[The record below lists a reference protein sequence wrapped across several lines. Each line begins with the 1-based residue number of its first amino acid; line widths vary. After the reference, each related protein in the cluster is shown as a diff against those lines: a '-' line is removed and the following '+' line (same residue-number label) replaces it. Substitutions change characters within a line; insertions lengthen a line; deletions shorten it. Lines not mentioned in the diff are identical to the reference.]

1 MMFLKEFK
9 KTIMSLTYLIFVGI
23 LLLMYITQYETSVD
37 KIEPPQKGLQSYG
50 VKYEENKEIIIPN
63 AVESLYGEFTM
74 NSYIAYP
81 IGFYKNVKLGDKKQ
95 GEMAAILSEMTG
107 ISNDDLMADA
117 DTDGTGITVGEGDMV
132 TNESG
137 EITVTV
143 PEVGVEVL
151 PSRIS
156 IDQKLTYERFREL
169 MKDAD
174 KLIGGGSK
182 YSDSYIMDF
191 GSVPMTYE
199 DALVEYK
206 AIVEKDKITGALA
219 RVFSDYL
226 GIVLS
231 IFPVFVAVALGL
243 KDRRAKIQELL
254 YTRRISSF
262 RFMFT
267 RYFAMVAA
275 LFLPVLLMALYVTI
289 QTANQYSGIDIDL
302 FAFIKYSCGSLLPS
316 IMVSTAVGVC
326 LTVLTDT
333 PIAIAVQ
340 GIWWFIGINMG
351 LQHIDGGYGSDLVI
365 RHNKVGNTDVYL
377 DNFNTLVINRI
388 SYTLLA
394 LALVVLS
401 VWIYELKR
409 RGKLDVLGSIKKIFI
424 HRKVESKA

>member
-23 LLLMYITQYETSVD
+23 LLLMYVTQYETSVA
-37 KIEPPQKGLQSYG
+37 KIEAPQKGLQSYG

-63 AVESLYGEFTM
+63 AVESLYGEFSA

-95 GEMAAILSEMTG
+95 GEMVAILSEMTG
-107 ISNDDLMADA
+107 ISKDDLMADA
-117 DTDGTGITVGEGDMV
+117 GTDGAGITFGEGDMV

-137 EITVTV
+137 EITFTV
-143 PEVGVEVL
+143 PGEGEGKEVL

-182 YSDSYIMDF
+182 YSNLTDF

-275 LFLPVLLMALYVTI
+275 LFLPVLLMALYVTV
-289 QTANQYSGIDIDL
+289 QTANQYRGVDIDL

-316 IMVSTAVGVC
+316 IMVSAAVGVC

-333 PIAIAVQ
+333 PIAIAAQ

-394 LALVVLS
+394 IALVALS